1 VREPI
6 VKPIVM
12 LLAGAACG
20 VAAFGFVSCSGGD
33 DKPKGSTSASQGR
46 ADTSAGNS
54 GHERGGGARAGGA
67 KSRTPG
73 SAGYGGAQSQH
84 GSGGARA
91 PRLDGAPRKRSL
103 ERYLASK
110 YRQAPWYPLLKRL
123 RITGGHVGVYLNF
136 SPDDDDET
144 PPVMACTAVLSY
156 GRPVTRVTVYGLPTS
171 QGKTASMKQC

>member
-1 VREPI
+1 
-6 VKPIVM
+6 M
-12 LLAGAACG
+12 LLLAVAASG
-20 VAAFGFVSCSGGD
+20 VAAFGAVSCGGGD
-33 DKPKGSTSASQGR
+33 DKSKGSTSASQGR

-54 GHERGGGARAGGA
+54 SGYGRGGGGRSGSA

-73 SAGYGGAQSQH
+73 SAGNGGAQSQD

-91 PRLDGAPRKRSL
+91 PRLEGAPRKRSL

-136 SPDDDDET
+136 SPDDDDEN

-156 GRPVTRVTVYGLPTS
+156 GRQVTQVTVYGLPTS
-171 QGKTASMKQC
+171 QGKTAIMKQC